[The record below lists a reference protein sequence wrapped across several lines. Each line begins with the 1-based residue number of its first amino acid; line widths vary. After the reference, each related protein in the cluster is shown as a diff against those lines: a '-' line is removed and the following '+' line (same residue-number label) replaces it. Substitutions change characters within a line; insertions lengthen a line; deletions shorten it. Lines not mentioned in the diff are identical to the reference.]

1 MAKLKEPEVGAVWG
15 DQLAKRSEAEAV
27 SALSK
32 VKAPAEADPT
42 EDESGPEDEDQ
53 IDEEIVAK
61 DHAEEDKVQYDE
73 GETVIGERGFARY
86 EMLATLQDIK
96 IAGARNGNTFE
107 CVFEVGHQN
116 IARLAEAM
124 VGGTTGHDVE
134 YDQLFVG
141 TGGSIRRLA
150 MTRDADDAPHLKF
163 VLHLPQSEI
172 SRSVGQL
179 GLMVKTTA
187 KLVLNPMQGT
197 LGLPDGTEVDLTKRA
212 E

>member
-1 MAKLKEPEVGAVWG
+1 MAKLKQDEPEVGTEW
-15 DQLAKRSEAEAV
+15 DKQLRNRSETDAIR
-27 SALSK
+27 ALSS
-32 VKAPAEADPT
+32 VKAPEGVEVEGT
-42 EDESGPEDEDQ
+42 EEETDDILHDHRED
-53 IDEEIVAK
+53 
-61 DHAEEDKVQYDE
+61 DKVEYDE

-96 IAGARNGNTFE
+96 VSGARNGNTFE
-107 CVFEVGHQN
+107 AVYEVGHQN

-124 VGGTTGHDVE
+124 VGGTTGHDVTF
-134 YDQLFVG
+134 DQLFVG

-172 SRSVGQL
+172 SRSIGQL
-179 GLMVKTTA
+179 GMMVKSTA
-187 KLVLNPMQGT
+187 KLVLDPMQGT